1 MRLDTPVDLHWLGL
15 LDQLYALVETEG
27 AEAALAGTVDEWPV
41 PWRPLIERWAARI
54 GASSVQIAS
63 PFRARVT
70 PPSPQSLS
78 REAGF
83 LWHRRITG
91 QVISAHSAASEGF
104 TAEQAREF
112 QLFCS
117 HLHTAWALRSS
128 LDAMKASLASL
139 QRVIDALPMGLV
151 AFDEQAQVMVT
162 NRQGDEWLARTD
174 RACGLAHLREIDA
187 PPPRLAQH
195 LQRQY
200 GLTDKELGL
209 AWNLAQGV
217 PLKQYAALSGRSI
230 ETPRAQL
237 KSVFRKLGVTDQK
250 GVSLVLFDALHAV
263 TLQDMG
269 EGVAA
274 LIAERELPTLESAPQ
289 LPWR

>member
-1 MRLDTPVDLHWLGL
+1 MRLDTPVDLHWLHL
-15 LDQLYALVETEG
+15 LDQLYALVEAED
-27 AEAALAGTVDEWPV
+27 AEAALAGTVDEWPAL
-41 PWRPLIERWAARI
+41 WRPLVERWTARI
-54 GASSVQIAS
+54 GARSIQIAS
-63 PFRARVT
+63 PFGARMA
-70 PPSPQSLS
+70 PQSPG
-78 REAGF
+78 REAGL

-91 QVISAHSAASEGF
+91 QVISAQSATPEGF
-104 TAEQAREF
+104 TDEQAQEF

-128 LDAMKASLASL
+128 LDATKASLASL
-139 QRVIDALPMGLV
+139 QRVIDGLPMGLV
-151 AFDEQAQVMVT
+151 ALDEQAEVVVS

-174 RACGLAHLREIDA
+174 RPGGLVPLRQIDT
-187 PPPRLAQH
+187 PLPRLAQH

-200 GLTDKELGL
+200 GLTDKEVGL
-209 AWNLAQGV
+209 AWNLAQGM

-237 KSVFRKLGVTDQK
+237 KAVFRKLGVADQK

-263 TLQDMG
+263 TLQEIG
-269 EGVAA
+269 TGVAA
-274 LIAERELPTLESAPQ
+274 LTAERELPTLESAPQ